1 MNTGLLHLHNLLRWV
16 ILITLLLSIVKL
28 ISGGNALKTSKI
40 LLISA
45 HTTLVLGLY
54 QYFFG
59 PLGYKLISTSTGGM
73 KDVMKDAV
81 SRFWAVEHISSMII
95 AIALITIGH
104 IRLKKGGKASLTATF
119 YLIAL
124 LLILS
129 AIPWPFREG
138 IGRPWFP
145 GLGS

>member
-16 ILITLLLSIVKL
+16 VLITLLLSIVKL
-28 ISGGNALKTSKI
+28 ISGRDALKTSKI

-45 HTTLVLGLY
+45 HTSLVLGLY

-59 PLGYKLISTSTGGM
+59 AVGYALIKNTVGGM
-73 KDVMKDAV
+73 KEVMKDAAT
-81 SRFWAVEHISSMII
+81 RFWAVEHISSMII
-95 AIALITIGH
+95 AIVLITIGH
-104 IRLKKGGKASLTATF
+104 ISLKKGGKPNLTATF

-129 AIPWPFREG
+129 AIPWPFRAG
-138 IGRPWFP
+138 IGRPWLP
-145 GLGS
+145 GL

>member
-16 ILITLLLSIVKL
+16 ILITLILSIAKL
-28 ISGGNALKTSKI
+28 MTKQDALKTSKI

-59 PLGYKLISTSTGGM
+59 PVGFQLISQAAGGM
-73 KDVMKDAV
+73 KEVMKDAAG
-81 SRFWAVEHISSMII
+81 RFWAVEHILSMVI
-95 AIALITIGH
+95 AIVLITIGL
-104 IRLKKGGKASLTATF
+104 IKYKKGGKPSTTSTF

-129 AIPWPFREG
+129 AIPWPFRAG

-145 GLGS
+145 GL

>member
-16 ILITLLLSIVKL
+16 ILITLILSIAKL
-28 ISGGNALKTSKI
+28 MTKQDALKTSKI

-59 PLGYKLISTSTGGM
+59 PVGFQLISQAAGGM
-73 KDVMKDAV
+73 KEVMKDATG
-81 SRFWAVEHISSMII
+81 RFWAVEHILSMII
-95 AIALITIGH
+95 AITLITIGH
-104 IRLKKGGKASLTATF
+104 IKYKKGGKPGTITTF

-129 AIPWPFREG
+129 AIPWPFRAG
-138 IGRPWFP
+138 IGRPWLP
-145 GLGS
+145 GL

>member
-16 ILITLLLSIVKL
+16 VLITLLLSIVKL
-28 ISGGNALKTSKI
+28 ISGQNALKTSKI

-45 HTTLVLGLY
+45 HTSLVLGLY

-59 PLGYKLISTSTGGM
+59 ALGYKLIAAAGGM
-73 KDVMKDAV
+73 KEVMKNGVA
-81 SRFWAVEHISSMII
+81 RFWAVEHISSMIL
-95 AIALITIGH
+95 AIVLITIGH
-104 IRLKKGGKASLTATF
+104 IRLKKGAKASTTATF

-129 AIPWPFREG
+129 AIPWPFRAD
-138 IGRPWFP
+138 IGRPWLP
-145 GLGS
+145 GL